1 MCVGVGGG
9 VGWAGGVSL
18 VNYKKKGD
26 GGGGM
31 VLVVVYLLCVHNRLY
46 YIHITNIKI
55 VYSFVLFC

>member
-18 VNYKKKGD
+18 VNYKKKG
-26 GGGGM
+26 GGGV